1 PGDVAILPLEY
12 EFFQEQN
19 DYSEIQLV
27 HIVSNDPDYYRSL
40 ALDEKV
46 RVMGKMP
53 LRRLRQGLKSV
64 FRKKSRQES
73 ARVFSDQN
81 ASTYSVVN
89 INAYGDQIN
98 LEAENMPARYRDRI
112 ARLKAVNLENSGIS
126 EYSREVLNDYL
137 AWARAND
144 ICLLVMPS
152 SHVYFDEYHG
162 PLYTGFLRNIRHY
175 FDEINV
181 PYIGD
186 PYNYMYEKSYYF
198 GERYHLTRHGI
209 EKRTGRIMQDTGN
222 DLDALCES

>member
-1 PGDVAILPLEY
+1 M
-12 EFFQEQN
+12 
-19 DYSEIQLV
+19 
-27 HIVSNDPDYYRSL
+27 HIVSNDPDYYHSL
-40 ALDEKV
+40 ALYEKV

-53 LRRLRQGLKSV
+53 LRRLRQGLKSA
-64 FRKKSRQES
+64 FRKKPREES
-73 ARVFSDQN
+73 ARVFPGQN
-81 ASTYSVVN
+81 TSTYAVVN

-98 LEAENMPARYRDRI
+98 LEQENMDARDRDRI

-137 AWARAND
+137 AWARAHD
-144 ICLLVMPS
+144 VCLLVMPS
-152 SHVYFDEYHG
+152 SHVYFDEYRG
-162 PLYTGFLRNIRHY
+162 PVYTEFLRNIRHY

-198 GERYHLTRHGI
+198 GERYHLTHRGI
-209 EKRTGRIMQDTGN
+209 EKRTGRIMEDTGN